1 MPRYTSTRSQPQ
13 ASHPRGFT
21 AADIERMIGASYRL
35 ALEWSDDGRVG
46 WSDIVFA
53 FSFVLG
59 QELVP

>member
-1 MPRYTSTRSQPQ
+1 LKLR
-13 ASHPRGFT
+13 A
-21 AADIERMIGASYRL
+21 YRL